1 MKTNLFKFLT
11 LSFMIMFQWSVAQKS
26 VSGTISDDAG
36 VPLPGATIQVVGTS
50 NGVTT
55 DFDGVYSIT
64 VSEGDVLS
72 ISYVGFIT
80 QTLTVGASASINV
93 QLSSDNTL
101 EEVVVTALGITREA
115 KSLGYAQQAVSGE
128 ALTKTKEL
136 DFRTALAGK
145 VAGVQVISGTSSSYE
160 PSAIRLRG
168 ETDILYVV
176 DGIKVGSTDINT
188 DNIDNITVLKGA
200 AATALYGSEAK
211 SGVIVITSK
220 KAKAGESYITVDHN
234 TVVSNVSRL
243 HPYQNEYGGGYYQ
256 DWDTFTYNPATDPAS
271 YAAFQG
277 QNIPYYAADESWGPK
292 MDGTMARHWDSWIPA
307 LTSEFGQVR
316 PWSPNPNNVK
326 NFYQTGMSSSTS
338 LSFGKGGE
346 DFSFRATGRATN
358 GTLPLPNAGRDTYD
372 ININTSLNATD
383 KLTVYASLNAKIQN
397 TDNTASSGYGSIQ
410 SNMSQWFQRQLDMDR
425 LAKNY
430 LVEGVFYTWNRRN
443 ARDARPQYWDNPQ
456 YEQFQN
462 TNNNKNSTYS
472 GNFGLNYEI
481 VEGLTANIEA
491 KRRAYNRTS
500 WNRGY
505 VGQNT
510 LNQQASYGEGSYTT
524 ENNEIAA
531 RLNFNKRV
539 TSDFDV
545 SAILGYGAGQNKT
558 ISTSASTSGGL
569 AIPDFYIL
577 ANSVDKPNYSTG
589 RYNQSRISA
598 FGLLSLGYASMFYLD
613 GSYRFD
619 WQSTASAEANRVETF
634 GVSGSFIF
642 DKLINVDAITFGKL
656 RGGYSEAPI
665 FPGVYQTSPTYSSG
679 TSYGSLASLA
689 VPNTLANPNLTGG
702 MRTEME
708 YGIEMKF
715 LNNRVGLDVTY
726 FDREDS
732 NLPVAIS
739 AASSTGYS
747 GLNVNSKIT
756 STAGVEVMISGTPIQ
771 NDNLRWDVSLNFAT
785 MKKTVDFIYEGIER
799 NILESWLSWSSMD
812 LQEIVGQEWGMLY
825 GRKRQQTE
833 DGQWIY
839 QSDGGNHEYENNQL
853 LGNIMPNY
861 TGGINS
867 NLTFKN
873 WDLAVNIDF
882 QDGGLYHSVT
892 DMFSM
897 ASGQHEWTA
906 GLNDKGNP
914 KRDLVSAGGGVHQ
927 QGVLADGTPV
937 DFYKAPDS
945 WAWGNWTRDD
955 LWLVDASF
963 VKLRQVRLGY
973 TFNNDQISKTPFSD
987 ISVAVIGTNLAILSE
1002 TTDWGD
1008 YRGTKNP
1015 GLDPSELG
1023 AGWSGGSYASEGG
1036 QLPSARSFG
1045 LNVSLKF

>member
-1 MKTNLFKFLT
+1 
-11 LSFMIMFQWSVAQKS
+11 MIMFQWSFAQKS
-26 VSGTISDDAG
+26 VSGTVADNTG
-36 VPLPGATIQVVGTS
+36 VPLPGATVQVVGTT

-55 DFDGVYSIT
+55 DFDGAYLIT
-64 VSEGDVLS
+64 ANEGDVLS
-72 ISYVGFIT
+72 ISYVGFAT
-80 QTLTVGASASINV
+80 QNVTVGASATINV
-93 QLSSDNTL
+93 QLASDNSL

-115 KSLGYAQQAVSGE
+115 KSLGYAQQAVSGD

-145 VAGVQVISGTSSSYE
+145 VAGVQVITGTSSSYE

-168 ETDILYVV
+168 ETDILYVI
-176 DGIKVGSTDINT
+176 DGIKVSATDINT

-277 QNIPYYAADESWGPK
+277 QNIPYYAADESWGPR
-292 MDGTMARHWDSWIPA
+292 MDGTQARHWDSWIPGH
-307 LTSEFGQVR
+307 SEFGKTR
-316 PWSPNPNNVK
+316 GWSPNPNNVK

-397 TDNTASSGYGSIQ
+397 TDNYAASGYGSIQ

-425 LAKNY
+425 LAENY
-430 LVEGVFYTWNRRN
+430 LVDGVFYTWNRRS
-443 ARDARPQYWDNPQ
+443 ARNARPQYWDAPQ

-472 GNFGLNYEI
+472 GNFGINYDI
-481 VEGLTANIEA
+481 MEGLSANVEV

-500 WNRGY
+500 WGRGY
-505 VGQNT
+505 IGQNT
-510 LNQQASYGEGSYTT
+510 LNTQASYNEGSYTT
-524 ENNEIAA
+524 ENNEFAA
-531 RLNFNKRV
+531 RLNFDKKV

-598 FGLLSLGYASMFYLD
+598 FGLLSLGYKSMLYLD

-619 WQSTASAEANRVETF
+619 WQSTASADANRVETF
-634 GVSGSFIF
+634 GVSGSFLF
-642 DKLINVDAITFGKL
+642 DKLINVDAISFGKL
-656 RGGYSEAPI
+656 RAGYSEAPI
-665 FPGVYQTSPTYSSG
+665 FPGAYETSPTYSSG

-689 VPNTLANPNLTGG
+689 VPNTLSNPNLTGG
-702 MRTEME
+702 MRTELE
-708 YGIEMKF
+708 YGIEFKF
-715 LNNRVGLDVTY
+715 LNNRLGLDVTY

-739 AASSTGYS
+739 SAASTGYT

-756 STAGVEVMISGTPIQ
+756 SSNGVEVMLSGTPIQ
-771 NDNLRWDVSLNFAT
+771 NENLRWDVSVNFAT
-785 MKKTVDFIYEGIER
+785 MEKTVDFIYEGIER
-799 NILESWLSWSSMD
+799 NILNSWLSWSSMD
-812 LQEIVGQEWGMLY
+812 LQEIVGEEWGMLY
-825 GRKRQQTE
+825 GRKRRQ
-833 DGQWIY
+833 DANGNWMY
-839 QSDGGNHEYENNQL
+839 FASGNHMYDNNQL

-867 NLTFKN
+867 NLVFKN

-897 ASGQHEWTA
+897 ASGQHEYTA

-914 KRDLVSAGGGVHQ
+914 KRDAVSAGGGIHQ
-927 QGVLADGTPV
+927 VGVYADGSV
-937 DFYKAPDS
+937 ADIYRAPDS

-973 TFNNDQISKTPFSD
+973 TFNADQISKTPFSD

-1008 YRGTKNP
+1008 YRGSKTP